1 MGRLAQL
8 HATAVIKLMVV
19 PHLVVQ
25 VMAAGTQ
32 ENLRTAEVKKKNTQS
47 LTRSLD

>member
-1 MGRLAQL
+1 MGQLAQL
-8 HATAVIKLMVV
+8 HASAVIKLMEV

-32 ENLRTAEVKKKNTQS
+32 ENLRTAEVKKNTQS

>member
-19 PHLVVQ
+19 PPLVVQ

-32 ENLRTAEVKKKNTQS
+32 ENLQTAEVKKKNIQS
-47 LTRSLD
+47 LNFAY